1 MSGTERPPAAPIA
14 AKRLESRRS
23 EPRVQAMTP
32 RSGGSPRAKKKQRR
46 GRRWSWLGP
55 LVLVLGAATGA
66 YWKQLRQWSR
76 ELGAGATPTLAALP
90 RLVRPVDLEALGD
103 AITEMDVTRARQLAE
118 EYQHGSLSVAE
129 SHRLGVERARLGLYV
144 GDCDAAEAILA
155 TLPPEQDQVLGL
167 LDLAR
172 RCAGATAASRV
183 VEDVGRGLWVRLQ
196 DADDEP
202 LVPYLLEVADQAREA
217 VRVDLGVELPRP
229 LRIDVVRDLFSL
241 SAVSG
246 LPLEAAE
253 TTGTVAVARWGR
265 VTLLSPRASRHGY
278 PWEDTL
284 AHELVHLGLSRATRD
299 FAPLW
304 LQEGVAK
311 RQEQRWRP
319 PRPFDDDGEHD
330 SVAARALATGHSVGV
345 DNLGPSIAMLPSADA
360 ASIAFAEVTS
370 FINFWIAQNGRGAFR
385 LLLADLKGLEQRD
398 PDAAL
403 RSVTGSGLQ
412 PWIARWQDYLR
423 AQGASA
429 GADAAVGPLAA
440 TAALPSSPEGTPAG
454 GAARGQPPATPPTST
469 PTSTPDM
476 RGVRLGDLL
485 LRGQHYKAAARLFDE
500 ALAAAP
506 RVSALRFRAS
516 EAALAENHLEDASGR
531 LGRVEELDGPH
542 AGWFALKARFYAAAG
557 DQKSADE
564 AARMATS
571 LDPWS
576 ELVACDGQLRALLG
590 GDPWELLD
598 PSDPTRQKLCFMA
611 RARAPVQ

>member
-1 MSGTERPPAAPIA
+1 MNRASQSGESQSGEAVSQEAVSR
-14 AKRLESRRS
+14 ESRPRRRRRS
-23 EPRVQAMTP
+23 T
-32 RSGGSPRAKKKQRR
+32 R
-46 GRRWSWLGP
+46 GLGWL
-55 LVLVLGAATGA
+55 LLVLGAAAGA
-66 YWKQLRQWSR
+66 WGKPLAERWLSERSR
-76 ELGAGATPTLAALP
+76 EVAPALAQLP
-90 RLVRPVDLEALGD
+90 RLMHPVDLEALSD
-103 AITEMDVTRARQLAE
+103 AITEMDVLRARRLAE
-118 EYQHGSLSVAE
+118 EYQHGPLSVAE

-155 TLPPEQDQVLGL
+155 TLPPEQEQVVGL

-172 RCAGATAASRV
+172 RCAGAVAASRV
-183 VEDVGRGLWVRLQ
+183 VEDVPRGIWVRLQ

-202 LVPYLLEVADQAREA
+202 LVPYLLDVAEQARDA

-319 PRPFDDDGEHD
+319 PRPFDDSGEHD
-330 SVAARALATGHSVGV
+330 GVAERALATGRSVGV

-360 ASIAFAEVTS
+360 AAIAFSEVTS
-370 FINFWIAQNGRGAFR
+370 FINYWIAQNGRGAFR
-385 LLLADLKGLEQRD
+385 LMLADLKGLEDRE

-403 RSVTGSGLQ
+403 RSITGYGLQ
-412 PWIARWQDYLR
+412 AWIGRWQDYLR
-423 AQGASA
+423 GLAPSA
-429 GADAAVGPLAA
+429 PAPEQQPEKPSS
-440 TAALPSSPEGTPAG
+440 AAL
-454 GAARGQPPATPPTST
+454 
-469 PTSTPDM
+469 DM

-485 LRGQHYKAAARLFDE
+485 FRGQHYVAAARRFEQLLT
-500 ALAAAP
+500 ASPAAA
-506 RVSALRFRAS
+506 ALRFRAA
-516 EAALAENHLEDASGR
+516 EAELGAHHDELARER
-531 LGRVEELDGPH
+531 LGQLAQLEGPH
-542 AGWFALKARFYAAAG
+542 AGWFALQGRFDAEAG
-557 DQKSADE
+557 RAEPAGE
-564 AARMATS
+564 ALRMATS

-576 ELVACDGQLRALLG
+576 ELVACDGQLRGMLG
-590 GDPWELLD
+590 SDPWELPD
-598 PSDPTRQKLCFMA
+598 PSDPARRKLCFMA
-611 RARAPVQ
+611 RSRPPVQ

>member
-1 MSGTERPPAAPIA
+1 MSAGPTPRAAPVA
-14 AKRLESRRS
+14 TKRLATKRAATKRAGRSRRL
-23 EPRVQAMTP
+23 A
-32 RSGGSPRAKKKQRR
+32 
-46 GRRWSWLGP
+46 WLGP
-55 LVLVLGAATGA
+55 TLLVLGAALGA
-66 YWKQLRQWSR
+66 YGKKVWQWSS
-76 ELGAGATPTLAALP
+76 ELGSREVVAPALAQLP
-90 RLVRPVDLEALGD
+90 RLVRPVDLDALGN
-103 AITEMDVTRARQLAE
+103 AITEMDVARARRLAE
-118 EYQHGSLSVAE
+118 EYQRGSLSVAE

-155 TLPPEQDQVLGL
+155 TLPPEQDQVVGL

-172 RCAGATAASRV
+172 RCAGAVAASRV
-183 VEDVGRGLWVRLQ
+183 VEDVPRGIWVRLQ

-202 LVPYLLEVADQAREA
+202 LVPYLLDVADQAREA
-217 VRVDLGVELPRP
+217 VRLDLGVELPRP

-319 PRPFDDDGEHD
+319 PRPFDDSGEHD
-330 SVAARALATGHSVGV
+330 NIAERALASGRSVGV

-360 ASIAFAEVTS
+360 ASIAFSEVTS
-370 FINFWIAQNGRGAFR
+370 FINYWIAQNGRGAFR
-385 LLLADLKGLEQRD
+385 LLLADLKGLAQRD

-403 RSVTGSGLQ
+403 RSVTGSGLKE
-412 PWIARWQDYLR
+412 WIVRWQDYLR
-423 AQGASA
+423 NEVAASA
-429 GADAAVGPLAA
+429 PAAAEVAA
-440 TAALPSSPEGTPAG
+440 IPGELLPAPGSPP
-454 GAARGQPPATPPTST
+454 GAAPAAPPAAAPAAA
-469 PTSTPDM
+469 PDM

-485 LRGQHYKAAARLFDE
+485 LRGQHFQAAAHIFGQT
-500 ALAAAP
+500 LAAAP
-506 RVSALRFRAS
+506 GVSALRFRAS
-516 EAALAENHLEDASGR
+516 EAELASNHPDAARER
-531 LGRVEELDGPH
+531 LGQVEELDGPH
-542 AGWFALKARFYAAAG
+542 AGWFALKSRFDAEAG
-557 DQKSADE
+557 ERDSSEKAS
-564 AARMATS
+564 RMASS

-576 ELVACDGQLRALLG
+576 ELVACEGHLRALLG
-590 GDPWELLD
+590 GDPWELPD
-598 PSDPTRQKLCFMA
+598 PNDPTRQKLCFMA
-611 RARAPVQ
+611 RARPPVQ

>member
-1 MSGTERPPAAPIA
+1 MSAMKPPGDHAG
-14 AKRLESRRS
+14 ST
-23 EPRVQAMTP
+23 VQVMTP
-32 RSGGSPRAKKKQRR
+32 AGRGSPRPKSKKKRR
-46 GRRWSWLGP
+46 RARRHWPWLGP

-66 YWKQLRQWSR
+66 YWRQLWQWSG
-76 ELGAGATPTLAALP
+76 ELRSRHTMVAPALAQLP
-90 RLVRPVDLEALGD
+90 RLIRPIDLEALGN
-103 AITEMDVTRARQLAE
+103 AITEMDVARARQLAE
-118 EYQHGSLSVAE
+118 EYQRGSLSVAE

-155 TLPPEQDQVLGL
+155 TLPPEQDQVVGL

-172 RCAGATAASRV
+172 RCAGATAAARV
-183 VEDVGRGLWVRLQ
+183 VEDEGLGIWVRLQ
-196 DADDEP
+196 DADDAP
-202 LVPYLLEVADQAREA
+202 LVPYLVEVANQAREA

-319 PRPFDDDGEHD
+319 PRPFDDAGEHD
-330 SVAARALATGHSVGV
+330 SVAERALATGRSVGV
-345 DNLGPSIAMLPSADA
+345 DSLGPSIAMLPSADA

-398 PDAAL
+398 PGAAL
-403 RSVTGSGLQ
+403 RSVTGSGLEA
-412 PWIARWQDYLR
+412 WIARWQDYLR
-423 AQGASA
+423 AQGAAA
-429 GADAAVGPLAA
+429 GAAEASKAAADAAQ
-440 TAALPSSPEGTPAG
+440 AALDGAGKPTEAAPA
-454 GAARGQPPATPPTST
+454 APPAAS
-469 PTSTPDM
+469 PDM
-476 RGVRLGDLL
+476 REVRLGDLL
-485 LRGQHYKAAARLFDE
+485 LRGQHYKAAARLFE
-500 ALAAAP
+500 QTLAAAP
-506 RVSALRFRAS
+506 RVGALRFRAS
-516 EAALAENHLEDASGR
+516 EAELAANHPEAARER
-531 LGRVEELDGPH
+531 LGRLEELDGPH
-542 AGWFALKARFYAAAG
+542 AGWFALKGRFDAEAG
-557 DQKSADE
+557 NGKNAE
-564 AARMATS
+564 ETLTMALS

-576 ELVACDGQLRALLG
+576 ELVACEGHRRGLLG
-590 GDPWELLD
+590 SDPWELPD
-598 PSDPTRQKLCFMA
+598 PSDPTRRKLCFMA
-611 RARAPVQ
+611 RARPPVQ

>member
-1 MSGTERPPAAPIA
+1 MSARAPTGNS
-14 AKRLESRRS
+14 L
-23 EPRVQAMTP
+23 
-32 RSGGSPRAKKKQRR
+32 PRAKKRR
-46 GRRWSWLGP
+46 RPRRHWPWLGP

-66 YWKQLRQWSR
+66 YWKQLWEWSR
-76 ELGAGATPTLAALP
+76 AARSGDVVAPALAELP
-90 RLVRPVDLEALGD
+90 RLMRPVDLEALGN
-103 AITEMDVTRARQLAE
+103 AITEMDVARARQLAE
-118 EYQHGSLSVAE
+118 EYQRSSLSVAE

-155 TLPPEQDQVLGL
+155 TLPPEQDQVVGL

-172 RCAGATAASRV
+172 RCAGAVAASRV
-183 VEDVGRGLWVRLQ
+183 VEDEARGIWVRLQ

-202 LVPYLLEVADQAREA
+202 LVPYLLEVANQAREA

-265 VTLLSPRASRHGY
+265 VTLLSPRAARHGY

-319 PRPFDDDGEHD
+319 PRPFDAAGEYD
-330 SVAARALATGHSVGV
+330 NVAQRALATGRSVGV

-370 FINFWIAQNGRGAFR
+370 FINFWIAENGRAAFR
-385 LLLADLKGLEQRD
+385 LLLADLEGLEQRD
-398 PDAAL
+398 PDPAL
-403 RSVTGSGLQ
+403 RGVTGFGLRD
-412 PWIARWQDYLR
+412 WIARWQSHLR
-423 AQGASA
+423 TLGASA
-429 GADAAVGPLAA
+429 SPDAAAGADP
-440 TAALPSSPEGTPAG
+440 TAAPASP
-454 GAARGQPPATPPTST
+454 GAAQQPGAA
-469 PTSTPDM
+469 PDM

-506 RVSALRFRAS
+506 NVSALRFRAS
-516 EAALAENHLEDASGR
+516 EASLAANRPEAARER
-531 LGRVEELDGPH
+531 LGRLEGLDGPH
-542 AGWFALKARFYAAAG
+542 AGWFALKGRFDAEAG
-557 DQKSADE
+557 DAQSAVE
-564 AARMATS
+564 ASRMATS

-576 ELVACDGQLRALLG
+576 ELAACEGHLRGLLG
-590 GDPWELLD
+590 SDPWELPD

>member
-1 MSGTERPPAAPIA
+1 MSRAPALGLG
-14 AKRLESRRS
+14 AKGRR
-23 EPRVQAMTP
+23 R
-32 RSGGSPRAKKKQRR
+32 RR
-46 GRRWSWLGP
+46 GRHYRWLAP

-66 YWKQLRQWSR
+66 YWKTLGAWAS
-76 ELGAGATPTLAALP
+76 ELGSRDVVAPALAGLP
-90 RLVRPVDLEALGD
+90 RLLRPVDLNELAN
-103 AITEMDVTRARQLAE
+103 AITEMDVSRARRLAE

-144 GDCDAAEAILA
+144 GDCDAAEAILTA
-155 TLPPEQDQVLGL
+155 LPPEQEQVVGL

-183 VEDVGRGLWVRLQ
+183 VEDEARGIWVRLQ
-196 DADDEP
+196 DASDEP
-202 LVPYLLEVADQAREA
+202 LVPYLVEVADQAREA

-265 VTLLSPRASRHGY
+265 VTLLSPRAARHGY

-319 PRPFDDDGEHD
+319 PRPFDDSGEHD
-330 SVAARALATGHSVGV
+330 EVAGRALATGRSVGV
-345 DNLGPSIAMLPSADA
+345 DNLGPSIAMLPSANA
-360 ASIAFAEVTS
+360 ASIAFSEVTS
-370 FINFWIAQNGRGAFR
+370 FINYWIAENGRGAFQ

-398 PDAAL
+398 PDPAL
-403 RSVTGSGLQ
+403 RSVTGVGLSE
-412 PWIARWQDYLR
+412 WIARWQAWLR
-423 AQGASA
+423 TQAPPEAASDEVPTSDVARWRAWMRARPFRGAAKKALSP
-429 GADAAVGPLAA
+429 DA
-440 TAALPSSPEGTPAG
+440 TPA
-454 GAARGQPPATPPTST
+454 AAPA
-469 PTSTPDM
+469 PDM
-476 RGVRLGDLL
+476 RSVRLGDLL
-485 LRGQHYKAAARLFDE
+485 LGGQHYEAAAHVYGQ
-500 ALAAAP
+500 ALAGAP
-506 RVSALRFRAS
+506 TVSALRFRAS
-516 EAALAENHLEDASGR
+516 QAELAAHHRDAARDR

-542 AGWFALKARFYAAAG
+542 AGWFALKSRLDAEAG
-557 DQKSADE
+557 DRESAEE
-564 AARMATS
+564 ASRMATS

-576 ELVACDGQLRALLG
+576 ELVACEGHLRLLLG
-590 GDPWELLD
+590 ADPWELPD
-598 PSDPTRQKLCFMA
+598 PSDVTRQKLCFMA
-611 RARAPVQ
+611 RARPPVQ

>member
-1 MSGTERPPAAPIA
+1 MNGAAGQKPAPTTAPRVKA
-14 AKRLESRRS
+14 GPAKAEPLKAPKPRRSRR
-23 EPRVQAMTP
+23 
-32 RSGGSPRAKKKQRR
+32 RR
-46 GRRWSWLGP
+46 RLRWLGP
-55 LVLVLGAATGA
+55 CVLVLGAALGA
-66 YWKQLRQWSR
+66 YGKKVWEWSSA
-76 ELGAGATPTLAALP
+76 LGSRNVVAPALAQLP
-90 RLVRPVDLEALGD
+90 RLVRPVDLEALGN
-103 AITEMDVTRARQLAE
+103 AITEMDVTRARRLAE
-118 EYQHGSLSVAE
+118 EYQRSSLSVAE

-144 GDCDAAEAILA
+144 GDCDAAEAILT
-155 TLPPEQDQVLGL
+155 TLPPEQDQVVGL
-167 LDLAR
+167 LDLSR
-172 RCAGATAASRV
+172 RCAGAVAASRV
-183 VEDVGRGLWVRLQ
+183 VEDVPRGIWVRLQ

-202 LVPYLLEVADQAREA
+202 LVPYLLDVADQAREA

-319 PRPFDDDGEHD
+319 PRPFDDSGEHD
-330 SVAARALATGHSVGV
+330 DIAERALASGRSVGV

-360 ASIAFAEVTS
+360 ASIAFSEVTS
-370 FINFWIAQNGRGAFR
+370 FINYWIAQNGRAAFQ
-385 LLLADLKGLEQRD
+385 LLLADLKGLSQRD

-412 PWIARWQDYLR
+412 DWIGRWQEWLR
-423 AQGASA
+423 TEVATKAPPAAADPVVAA
-429 GADAAVGPLAA
+429 GDAAVERPLQ
-440 TAALPSSPEGTPAG
+440 PGMPP
-454 GAARGQPPATPPTST
+454 GAAPDAPGAAPGSAPPSKA
-469 PTSTPDM
+469 PDM

-485 LRGQHYKAAARLFDE
+485 LRGQHFQAAAHVFGQT
-500 ALAAAP
+500 LAGAP
-506 RVSALRFRAS
+506 DVSALRFRAS
-516 EAALAENHLEDASGR
+516 EAELAANHPDAARER
-531 LGRVEELDGPH
+531 LGRLEELDGPH
-542 AGWFALKARFYAAAG
+542 AGWFALKSRFDADAG
-557 DQKSADE
+557 DREGAEKAS
-564 AARMATS
+564 RMATS

-576 ELVACDGQLRALLG
+576 ELVACEGHLRALLG
-590 GDPWELLD
+590 GDPWELPD
-598 PSDPTRQKLCFMA
+598 PSDPTRRALCFMA
-611 RARAPVQ
+611 RARPPVQ

>member
-1 MSGTERPPAAPIA
+1 MTRRFGAGSRAQK
-14 AKRLESRRS
+14 KR
-23 EPRVQAMTP
+23 
-32 RSGGSPRAKKKQRR
+32 RR
-46 GRRWSWLGP
+46 GRRRWPWLGP

-66 YWKQLRQWSR
+66 YWKQIWEWSKPLRSG
-76 ELGAGATPTLAALP
+76 EGVGPALAELP
-90 RLVRPVDLEALGD
+90 RLVRPVDLEALGN
-103 AITEMDVTRARQLAE
+103 AITEMDVARARQLAE
-118 EYQHGSLSVAE
+118 EYQRGSLSVAE

-155 TLPPEQDQVLGL
+155 TLPPEQDQVVGL

-172 RCAGATAASRV
+172 RCAGAVAASRV
-183 VEDVGRGLWVRLQ
+183 VEDEARGIWVRLQ

-202 LVPYLLEVADQAREA
+202 LVPYLLDVANQAREA

-265 VTLLSPRASRHGY
+265 VTLLSPRASRHGF

-319 PRPFDDDGEHD
+319 PRPFDDAGEHD
-330 SVAARALATGHSVGV
+330 GIAERALATGRSVGV

-398 PDAAL
+398 PDGAL
-403 RSVTGSGLQ
+403 RSVTGLGLQ
-412 PWIARWQDYLR
+412 EWIARWQNYLR
-423 AQGASA
+423 AQGAVA
-429 GADAAVGPLAA
+429 GAAPQAPGDGDPTNGMLA
-440 TAALPSSPEGTPAG
+440 PGTAG
-454 GAARGQPPATPPTST
+454 GAGPGGSAGTA
-469 PTSTPDM
+469 PDM
-476 RGVRLGDLL
+476 RAVRLGDLL
-485 LRGQHYKAAARLFDE
+485 LRGQHYEAAARLFDE
-500 ALAAAP
+500 ALAGAP
-506 RVSALRFRAS
+506 RAAALRFRAS
-516 EAALAENHLEDASGR
+516 EANLAANHPDLARER
-531 LGRVEELDGPH
+531 LGPPADLDGPH
-542 AGWFALKARFYAAAG
+542 AGWFALKGRFDAEAG
-557 DQKSADE
+557 DAKSAEE
-564 AARMATS
+564 ASRMATS

-576 ELVACDGQLRALLG
+576 ELVACEGHLRGLLG
-590 GDPWELLD
+590 SDPWELPD

>member
-1 MSGTERPPAAPIA
+1 MSAGSI
-14 AKRLESRRS
+14 
-23 EPRVQAMTP
+23 PR
-32 RSGGSPRAKKKQRR
+32 RAKKRR
-46 GRRWSWLGP
+46 RRRHWPWLGP

-66 YWKQLRQWSR
+66 YWKQLWEWSR
-76 ELGAGATPTLAALP
+76 AARSGAVAPALAELP
-90 RLVRPVDLEALGD
+90 RLVRPVDLEALGN
-103 AITEMDVTRARQLAE
+103 AITEMDVARARQLAE
-118 EYQHGSLSVAE
+118 EYQRSSLSVAE

-155 TLPPEQDQVLGL
+155 TLPPEQDQVVGL

-172 RCAGATAASRV
+172 RCAGAVAASRV
-183 VEDVGRGLWVRLQ
+183 VEDEARGIWVRLQ

-202 LVPYLLEVADQAREA
+202 LVAYLLEVADQAREA

-265 VTLLSPRASRHGY
+265 VTLLSPRAARHGY

-319 PRPFDDDGEHD
+319 PRPFDAAGEYD
-330 SVAARALATGHSVGV
+330 SVAERALATGRSVGV

-370 FINFWIAQNGRGAFR
+370 FINFWIAENGRGAFR
-385 LLLADLKGLEQRD
+385 LLLADLQGLEQRD
-398 PDAAL
+398 PDPAL
-403 RSVTGSGLQ
+403 RSVTGFGLRD
-412 PWIARWQDYLR
+412 WIARWQSHLR
-423 AQGASA
+423 TLGAPAGPDVTASA
-429 GADAAVGPLAA
+429 GTAPLERPAA
-440 TAALPSSPEGTPAG
+440 SPVTPPA
-454 GAARGQPPATPPTST
+454 QPPAAA
-469 PTSTPDM
+469 PDM

-500 ALAAAP
+500 ALAGAP
-506 RVSALRFRAS
+506 GVSALRFRAS
-516 EAALAENHLEDASGR
+516 EASLAANRPDDARQR
-531 LGRVEELDGPH
+531 LGRLEELDGPH
-542 AGWFALKARFYAAAG
+542 AGWFALKGRFDADAG
-557 DQKSADE
+557 EGQSGAE
-564 AARMATS
+564 ASRMATS

-576 ELVACDGQLRALLG
+576 ELVACEGHLRALLG
-590 GDPWELLD
+590 SDPWELPD